1 MPNYSTAT
9 PAGSLAYSGL
19 RPMYDPAVN
28 VVGERRLKLIE
39 GLHALISQ
47 IDTQDRSKWR
57 YVVEAA
63 FDAGVSDEDIR
74 RELGTSPSTVY
85 RWRTDDIAPRAGT
98 RRLMKG
104 ALLKLIDERIGSLQE
119 ALTESAS
126 QPELEEIG

>member
-1 MPNYSTAT
+1 MPNYSTAA
-9 PAGSLAYSGL
+9 PSGALAYSGL

-28 VVGERRLKLIE
+28 VVGERRLRLIE

-57 YVVEAA
+57 YIIEAA
-63 FDAGVSDEDIR
+63 FDAGVGEEDIR

-85 RWRTDDIAPRAGT
+85 RWRTEDVAPRAGT

-104 ALLKLIDERIGSLQE
+104 ALLKLIEERMSALRESL
-119 ALTESAS
+119 ALSKS
-126 QPELEEIG
+126 QPELEVVN

>member
-1 MPNYSTAT
+1 
-9 PAGSLAYSGL
+9 
-19 RPMYDPAVN
+19 MYDPAVN